1 MAQAAAAEDEI
12 THINP
17 LDVHAN
23 DPEIEK
29 ENWVLTAGHYD
40 GNGKIVCIVPMLDA
54 YDPETLQYNVDIA
67 LNG

>member
-1 MAQAAAAEDEI
+1 MGQAAPEQEEV

-17 LDVHAN
+17 LDVHPN

-29 ENWVLTAGHYD
+29 DNWVLTAGHYD
-40 GNGKIVCIVPMLDA
+40 GNGKIVCIVPMLDSF
-54 YDPETLQYNVDIA
+54 DPENLQYNVDVA